1 MQLIVQFFRLCWRI
15 LNFIRELVMNIVFL
29 FFVLLVAAVVGIF
42 FHSNK
47 IQHPMMLEN
56 EKYALLLNLDGYLAD
71 NREESMSWQKALKE
85 LDNQHVPRQI
95 STI

>member
-42 FHSNK
+42 F
-47 IQHPMMLEN
+47 IQI
-56 EKYALLLNLDGYLAD
+56 KYNTL
-71 NREESMSWQKALKE
+71 
-85 LDNQHVPRQI
+85 
-95 STI
+95 